1 MRQIR
6 FEIVNDAVKEN
17 AIRQIKEIQPD
28 SKSPLIVTIQEKTR
42 SLSQNK
48 LLWALLTD
56 ISDQVNW
63 YGKKLSPEDWK
74 AVFTAGLK
82 KYGVVP
88 NLDKSGFVV
97 LGMSTSRMSKSEF
110 SELIEL
116 IYSFG
121 AEHDVQ
127 WSGDTKLNEEFIK
140 AGGNNGAL
148 LYG

>member
-28 SKSPLIVTIQEKTR
+28 SKSPLVITIQEKTR
-42 SLSQNK
+42 SLSQNA

-56 ISDQVNW
+56 VSDQVNW

-97 LGMSTSRMSKSEF
+97 LGTSTSRMSKAEF

-121 AEHDVQ
+121 AEHGVQ

-140 AGGNNGAL
+140 RWGQ
-148 LYG
+148 

>member
-17 AIRQIKEIQPD
+17 AIRQIREIQPD
-28 SKSPLIVTIQEKTR
+28 SKSPLIITIQEKTR
-42 SLSQNK
+42 SLSQNS

-63 YGKKLSPEDWK
+63 YGKRLSPEDWK

-97 LGMSTSRMSKSEF
+97 LGKAEF

-121 AEHDVQ
+121 AEHNVQ

-140 AGGNNGAL
+140 RWGQ
-148 LYG
+148 